1 MLRKIMPIICVLWIC
16 LIFFMSSDENSDKK
30 TTVISTEIHS
40 TVKTSKIS
48 VNQIN
53 FYIRKSS
60 HFFEY
65 LVLCVLLLKTS
76 GVYNI
81 KLKDYVIYIL
91 FLCLLIANLDEF
103 YQSFIGRTSM
113 VRDSLI
119 DIGGSFIGLLI
130 YLGIRKLKEKFSS
143 KQTAEPSTRISKG
156 REI

>member
-1 MLRKIMPIICVLWIC
+1 MPIVCVLWIC

-30 TTVISTEIHS
+30 TTVISNEIHS

-48 VNQIN
+48 VDQID

-65 LVLCVLLLKTS
+65 MVLCVLLLKTS
-76 GVYNI
+76 GVYNL
-81 KLKDYVIYIL
+81 KLKDSVIYIL

-103 YQSFIGRTSM
+103 YQSFTGRTSM

-119 DIGGSFIGLLI
+119 DLGGSLIGLFAYIGISKFIG
-130 YLGIRKLKEKFSS
+130 KLKTTGRLK
-143 KQTAEPSTRISKG
+143 IKG
-156 REI
+156 NK